1 LRVNNSK
8 VKYPQDKTAKGP
20 TTKTIGHLKLLFK
33 FGCLIRKI
41 MTAKATTIKPN
52 NYIIDKA
59 RNYFNVLKKYNLN
72 KEKDFTAQAI
82 SLHFLETNSGLPIE
96 KMALKILDAERLNQ
110 FGLDPNIE
118 LSLSATMMRFMLNVI
133 NLIMKLAD
141 KKKIAPGSFIDRM
154 IISVKKLRIILS
166 FEYSKKTKG
175 RCQRITD
182 LLRGTA
188 KKFGSSVIKRKGLK
202 DDYRLDSFVKF
213 METDGEPTPR
223 LYEDMKS
230 DCNKKKGFLTRT
242 RCSRLVKARQNF
254 DRYVNKHCEPRRNKT
269 LIGGKKGIKHKA
281 KTLKKIQTGGDA
293 DDALIYLS
301 VGAIIIVCFVMGS
314 NRIDIGL
321 YFALHHKSNRALKV
335 KTCCEDDIA
344 LNAGDCLHYPTVLR
358 LIRNYLL
365 SVTESRKEPSSNAYQ
380 VL

>member
-1 LRVNNSK
+1 VVKHGIELKIIQPNQGSITVGEPIIPVVNEENTSNEEE
-8 VKYPQDKTAKGP
+8 
-20 TTKTIGHLKLLFK
+20 
-33 FGCLIRKI
+33 
-41 MTAKATTIKPN
+41 TTIKPN

-301 VGAIIIVCFVMGS
+301 VGAIIIVCFVMGIVLMNQS
-314 NRIDIGL
+314 VLDGNRGNTKYATNKAVGGSFLFIFSIL
-321 YFALHHKSNRALKV
+321 LIFMLFS
-335 KTCCEDDIA
+335 
-344 LNAGDCLHYPTVLR
+344 AGD
-358 LIRNYLL
+358 
-365 SVTESRKEPSSNAYQ
+365 
-380 VL
+380 